1 MSTSILKMNRG
12 DYFTFSMSIEDET
25 SPSGC
30 YILQPNDILYFAL
43 LNPHER
49 FEDAVILR
57 GYTYEDALNIN
68 TAHGPVQ
75 VFNIELFRKDTIYLN
90 PGVYYYTFKLL
101 KNAKSGALSFKEP
114 DAKLSTVIE
123 RTKFII
129 NE

>member
-1 MSTSILKMNRG
+1 MSSSILKMNRG
-12 DYFTFSMSIEDET
+12 DYFSFSMSIEDET

-30 YILQPNDILYFAL
+30 YLMQPNDILYFAL

-49 FEDAVILR
+49 FEDALILR
-57 GYTYEDALNIN
+57 GYTYEDAVQVKTTL
-68 TAHGPVQ
+68 GPVS
-75 VFNIELFRKDTIYLN
+75 VFNIELLRKDTVCLD

-101 KNAKSGALSFKEP
+101 KNAKSGVLSFKDP
-114 DAKLSTVIE
+114 DAKLTTIIE